1 MTAKQSKRYVI
12 CEECGRVYQSS
23 AKSPQCT
30 NSLCRST
37 HVRDATEEEIQ
48 TYEKNNVLQAD
59 SAIDMQE
66 SANGT
71 EKETDSQDDELTG
84 VLQADSAIDMQE
96 SANDPED
103 DIDFSEDEELNSVL
117 QGVSSPDMQISEEKP
132 LLKIPQINP
141 FFIIL
146 FVGILAAL
154 GGVIWF
160 LRRNKSRPVYAPNED
175 ETNTQY
181 AGETIDPRIAT
192 ALRRLA

>member
-71 EKETDSQDDELTG
+71 EKETDFQDDELTG

-117 QGVSSPDMQISEEKP
+117 QGVSSPDMQKTQERP
-132 LLKIPQINP
+132 LLRIPQINP
-141 FFIIL
+141 FIVII
-146 FVGILAAL
+146 FVGILGVI
-154 GGVIWF
+154 GGMIWF
-160 LRRNKSRPVYAPNED
+160 LRRRQERAIPAQNED
-175 ETNTQY
+175 ENMTYY
-181 AGETIDPRIAT
+181 AETVNPRIES

>member
-66 SANGT
+66 SANGS
-71 EKETDSQDDELTG
+71 ENMTDSQDDELTG

-103 DIDFSEDEELNSVL
+103 DIDFSEDEELNAVL
-117 QGVSSPDMQISEEKP
+117 QGVSSPDMQKTQERP
-132 LLKIPQINP
+132 LLRIPQINP
-141 FFIIL
+141 FIIII
-146 FVGILAAL
+146 FVGILGVI
-154 GGVIWF
+154 GGMIWF
-160 LRRNKSRPVYAPNED
+160 LRRRPQRMVPAQNED
-175 ETNTQY
+175 ENMSYNTE
-181 AGETIDPRIAT
+181 ALNPRIES